1 MGDVQAVL
9 DINIPAST
17 GQMAET
23 TAMDFTLRE
32 YKDWVSKLWKLLRN
46 KKKKEFKAIV
56 LLVSMRSSQH
66 SKDWV
71 SK

>member
-9 DINIPAST
+9 DINIPASM
-17 GQMAET
+17 GQTAET
-23 TAMDFTLRE
+23 TPMDFTLRE
-32 YKDWVSKLWKLLRN
+32 YKEWVSKLWKLLRN
-46 KKKKEFKAIV
+46 KKKKEPKAIV
-56 LLVSMRSSQH
+56 LLVTMRSSQH